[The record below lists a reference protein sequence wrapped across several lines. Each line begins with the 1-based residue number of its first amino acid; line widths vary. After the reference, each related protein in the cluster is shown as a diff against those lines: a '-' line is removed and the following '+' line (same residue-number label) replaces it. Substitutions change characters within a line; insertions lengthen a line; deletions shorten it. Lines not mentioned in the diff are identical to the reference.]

1 MVKAIASLFTATI
14 QLPLWLVLLTA
25 GLLLMLAGRAYVL
38 YRRNRLNVSK
48 VRFLFDAIDNG
59 DYTFHFSEDAK
70 KDSDAALNSLLNRTK
85 SVLQHA
91 RDEQKE
97 REKYFELILDAVD
110 TGILVVETQ
119 RGIVLRFNR
128 AALQLL
134 QRSDVSYISQ
144 VEKQLSAF
152 SVRETHTMLRG
163 KQVRIIGF
171 NDIRGELAN
180 KETESWVKLIRVL
193 THEIMNTLTPII
205 SLSQTLLPKAK
216 GEEREGL
223 EVIHRTSSEL
233 IGFVEN
239 YRKFTHLP
247 QPQPKIFYAKPFLER
262 MIKLSGRHM
271 DLSVEPAGLLIYTDE
286 GLLSR
291 VVTNLLKNAMQATP
305 DDGRLLIRAYTGES
319 DKIIIEIADN
329 GSKIDAETAE
339 HIFVPFFTTKQDG
352 SGIGLSI
359 SRQIM
364 HLLGGTIELLPYDS
378 QGLTTFRLTLN

>member
-70 KDSDAALNSLLNRTK
+70 KNSDAALNSLLNRTK

-262 MIKLSGRHM
+262 MIKLSGRHV
-271 DLSVEPAGLLIYTDE
+271 DLSVEPAGLLVYTDE

>member
-70 KDSDAALNSLLNRTK
+70 KNSDAALNSLLNRTK

-247 QPQPKIFYAKPFLER
+247 QPQPKIFYAKPFMER
-262 MIKLSGRHM
+262 MIKLSGRHV
-271 DLSVEPAGLLIYTDE
+271 DLSVEPADLLIYTDE

>member
-247 QPQPKIFYAKPFLER
+247 QPQPKIFYAKPFMER
-262 MIKLSGRHM
+262 MIKLSGRHVN
-271 DLSVEPAGLLIYTDE
+271 LSVEPADLLIYTDE

-305 DDGRLLIRAYTGES
+305 DDGRLLMRAYTGES

>member
-144 VEKQLSAF
+144 VEKQLSDSTTSA
-152 SVRETHTMLRG
+152 E
-163 KQVRIIGF
+163 
-171 NDIRGELAN
+171 NWPIR
-180 KETESWVKLIRVL
+180 R
-193 THEIMNTLTPII
+193 P
-205 SLSQTLLPKAK
+205 
-216 GEEREGL
+216 R
-223 EVIHRTSSEL
+223 
-233 IGFVEN
+233 
-239 YRKFTHLP
+239 
-247 QPQPKIFYAKPFLER
+247 
-262 MIKLSGRHM
+262 
-271 DLSVEPAGLLIYTDE
+271 AG
-286 GLLSR
+286 
-291 VVTNLLKNAMQATP
+291 
-305 DDGRLLIRAYTGES
+305 
-319 DKIIIEIADN
+319 
-329 GSKIDAETAE
+329 
-339 HIFVPFFTTKQDG
+339 
-352 SGIGLSI
+352 
-359 SRQIM
+359 
-364 HLLGGTIELLPYDS
+364 
-378 QGLTTFRLTLN
+378 

>member
-247 QPQPKIFYAKPFLER
+247 QPQPKIFYAKPFMER
-262 MIKLSGRHM
+262 MIKLSGRHV
-271 DLSVEPAGLLIYTDE
+271 DLSVEPADLLIYTDE

-291 VVTNLLKNAMQATP
+291 VVTNLLKNAMPATP

>member
-247 QPQPKIFYAKPFLER
+247 QPQPKIFYAKPFMER
-262 MIKLSGRHM
+262 MIKLSGRHV
-271 DLSVEPAGLLIYTDE
+271 DLSVEPADLLIYTDE

-305 DDGRLLIRAYTGES
+305 DDGRLLMRAYTGES

>member
-14 QLPLWLVLLTA
+14 QLPLWLVLLTV

>member
-262 MIKLSGRHM
+262 MTKLSGRHV
-271 DLSVEPAGLLIYTDE
+271 DLSIEPADLLIYTDE

-305 DDGRLLIRAYTGES
+305 DDGRLLMRAYTGES

>member
-262 MIKLSGRHM
+262 MIKLSGRHVN
-271 DLSVEPAGLLIYTDE
+271 LSVEPADLLIYTDE

>member
-70 KDSDAALNSLLNRTK
+70 KNSDAALNSLLNRTK

-262 MIKLSGRHM
+262 MIKLSGRHVN
-271 DLSVEPAGLLIYTDE
+271 LSVEPADLLIYTDE

>member
-25 GLLLMLAGRAYVL
+25 GLLLMLAGRAYML

-262 MIKLSGRHM
+262 MIKLSGRHV

-305 DDGRLLIRAYTGES
+305 DDGRLLMRAYTGES

>member
-247 QPQPKIFYAKPFLER
+247 QPQPKIFYAKPFMER
-262 MIKLSGRHM
+262 MIKLSGRHV
-271 DLSVEPAGLLIYTDE
+271 DLSIEPAGLLIYTDE

-305 DDGRLLIRAYTGES
+305 DDGRLLMRAYTGES

>member
-262 MIKLSGRHM
+262 MIKLSGRHV
-271 DLSVEPAGLLIYTDE
+271 DLSVEPAGLLVYTDE

-305 DDGRLLIRAYTGES
+305 DDGRLLMRAYTGES

>member
-262 MIKLSGRHM
+262 MIKLSGRHV
-271 DLSVEPAGLLIYTDE
+271 DLSVEPADLLIYTDE

>member
-262 MIKLSGRHM
+262 MIKLSGRHV
-271 DLSVEPAGLLIYTDE
+271 DLSIEPAGLLIYTDE

>member
-262 MIKLSGRHM
+262 MIKLSGRHVN
-271 DLSVEPAGLLIYTDE
+271 LSVEPAGLLVYTDE

>member
-14 QLPLWLVLLTA
+14 QLPLWLVLLTV

-262 MIKLSGRHM
+262 MIKLSGRNV
-271 DLSVEPAGLLIYTDE
+271 DLSVEPAGLLVYTDE

>member
-262 MIKLSGRHM
+262 MIKLSGRHV
-271 DLSVEPAGLLIYTDE
+271 DLSVEPAGLLVYTDE

>member
-70 KDSDAALNSLLNRTK
+70 KNSDAALNSLLNRKK

-262 MIKLSGRHM
+262 MIKLSGRHV
-271 DLSVEPAGLLIYTDE
+271 DLSVEPAGLLVYTDE

>member
-262 MIKLSGRHM
+262 MIKLSGRNV
-271 DLSVEPAGLLIYTDE
+271 DLSVEPADLLIYTDE

>member
-1 MVKAIASLFTATI
+1 
-14 QLPLWLVLLTA
+14 
-25 GLLLMLAGRAYVL
+25 
-38 YRRNRLNVSK
+38 

-247 QPQPKIFYAKPFLER
+247 QPQPKIFYAKPFMER
-262 MIKLSGRHM
+262 MIKLSGRHV
-271 DLSVEPAGLLIYTDE
+271 DLSVEPADLLIYTDE

-305 DDGRLLIRAYTGES
+305 DDGRLLMRAYTGES

>member
-14 QLPLWLVLLTA
+14 QLPLWLVLLTV

-262 MIKLSGRHM
+262 MIKLSGRNV
-271 DLSVEPAGLLIYTDE
+271 DLSVEPAGLLVYTDE

-305 DDGRLLIRAYTGES
+305 DDGRLLMRAYTGES

-378 QGLTTFRLTLN
+378 QGLTTFRLTLY

>member
-247 QPQPKIFYAKPFLER
+247 QPQPKIFYAKPFMER
-262 MIKLSGRHM
+262 MIKLSGRHV
-271 DLSVEPAGLLIYTDE
+271 DLSVEPADLLIYTDE

>member
-262 MIKLSGRHM
+262 MIKLSGRHVN
-271 DLSVEPAGLLIYTDE
+271 LSVEPAGLLVYTDE

-364 HLLGGTIELLPYDS
+364 HLLGGTIELLPYDN

>member
-25 GLLLMLAGRAYVL
+25 GLLLMLAGRAYML

-262 MIKLSGRHM
+262 MIKLSGRHV

-378 QGLTTFRLTLN
+378 HGLTTFRLTLN

>member
-25 GLLLMLAGRAYVL
+25 GLLLMLAGRAYML

-262 MIKLSGRHM
+262 MIKLSGRHV
-271 DLSVEPAGLLIYTDE
+271 DLSVEPAGLLVYTDE

-378 QGLTTFRLTLN
+378 HGLTTFRLTLN

>member
-38 YRRNRLNVSK
+38 YRRNRLNISK

-262 MIKLSGRHM
+262 MIKLSGRHV
-271 DLSVEPAGLLIYTDE
+271 DLSVEPADLLIYTDE

>member
-193 THEIMNTLTPII
+193 PHEIMNTLTPII

-262 MIKLSGRHM
+262 MIKLSGRHVN
-271 DLSVEPAGLLIYTDE
+271 LSVEPAGLLVYTDE

-364 HLLGGTIELLPYDS
+364 HLLGGTIELLPYDN

>member
-14 QLPLWLVLLTA
+14 QLPLWLVLLTV

-262 MIKLSGRHM
+262 MIKLSGRNV
-271 DLSVEPAGLLIYTDE
+271 DLSVEPAGLLVYTDE

-305 DDGRLLIRAYTGES
+305 DDGRLLMRAYTGES

>member
-262 MIKLSGRHM
+262 MIKLSGRHV
-271 DLSVEPAGLLIYTDE
+271 DLSIEPAGLLIYTDE

-305 DDGRLLIRAYTGES
+305 DDGRLLMRAYTGES

>member
-70 KDSDAALNSLLNRTK
+70 KNSDAALNSLLNRTK
-85 SVLQHA
+85 SVLQES

-262 MIKLSGRHM
+262 MIKLSGRHV
-271 DLSVEPAGLLIYTDE
+271 DLSVEPAGLLVYTDE